1 MNSHVPLII
10 SSNDVMLEK
19 CFTCIGPINI
29 RFGTDDVKRGHI
41 MSPDKSEMFYL
52 LFLNTYHQETCQSGG

>member
-1 MNSHVPLII
+1 
-10 SSNDVMLEK
+10 MLEK